1 MIALGGSRT
10 LSPGRGLVDGASRR
24 MVRWLLCWK
33 VKNQDRA
40 EDQSDIINRFHDKL
54 QTRF

>member
-10 LSPGRGLVDGASRR
+10 LSPGQGLVDGAGRQ

-40 EDQSDIINRFHDKL
+40 EEQSNTINRFHDKL
-54 QTRF
+54 QAGF